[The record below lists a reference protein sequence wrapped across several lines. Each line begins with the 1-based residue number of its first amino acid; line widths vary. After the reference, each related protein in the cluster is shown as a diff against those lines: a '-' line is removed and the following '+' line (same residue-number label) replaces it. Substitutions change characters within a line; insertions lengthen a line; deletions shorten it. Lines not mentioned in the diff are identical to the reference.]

1 VLLVLL
7 LKEANEIALKKSREN
22 EGLIEK
28 LKRNLANREQQ
39 IEVRQVIVALLRH
52 LCEISCFQIKY
63 LRILGIDFLSGKCP
77 FLQIVPCNSIVMLSW
92 SGRCSS
98 NLGHNLRCD
107 RSPSAS

>member
-39 IEVRQVIVALLRH
+39 IEVRQVIVAL
-52 LCEISCFQIKY
+52 
-63 LRILGIDFLSGKCP
+63 
-77 FLQIVPCNSIVMLSW
+77 
-92 SGRCSS
+92 
-98 NLGHNLRCD
+98 
-107 RSPSAS
+107 